1 MRRLL
6 TAGVAVAAVLAG
18 CASPAP
24 VPPAPVADGP
34 AVTVELP
41 PRPRDVP
48 VDGIDPCTLLTEAD
62 RAELGLDFEPRLTT
76 SPSTLYNGG
85 IIQLCSIRSSRPGV
99 GSVGVALSVTG
110 GIELFLRPG
119 VPATITPIQLAGF
132 PAVVADPTRFTE
144 FCNVVVDVAPQQVV
158 DIDVANAGNIPA
170 IPEAELCREAE
181 QIASIVM
188 GNLLVRR

>member
-1 MRRLL
+1 VRRLL

-110 GIELFLRPG
+110 GIELFLRPQSSHNH
-119 VPATITPIQLAGF
+119 PIDVVGSS
-132 PAVVADPTRFTE
+132 VVADPDQFTE
-144 FCNVVVDVAPQQVV
+144 FCAVVVDVAP
-158 DIDVANAGNIPA
+158 
-170 IPEAELCREAE
+170 
-181 QIASIVM
+181 
-188 GNLLVRR
+188 RR